1 MTGDCRVGDFVGDSS
16 LNHQSPITNRQP
28 FTNHRSLI
36 TIVTLFVSVFSA
48 VAQAAE
54 TRFQHVSLL
63 NARDRVSLVFEL
75 TGEPQ
80 NVATRRVSGAVL
92 ELDAGPVVMPAR
104 ATSFMAP
111 AGTRFVMG
119 VSIQGG
125 EATAGRL
132 KARITLLE
140 RARTAVRVVG
150 RRVYVDF
157 SLDTP
162 PATQGA
168 EPGAAFVP
176 PPPKAPARLAPQE
189 TARAVAPAAPTPAA
203 PVPPSTS
210 GRDAYRLAIQPA
222 IDRFD
227 ELKPFLLSA
236 AASPSEPVLKAVGS
250 TLIGIQGLLLS
261 VDVPAESRRAHDVL
275 SSAVA
280 AAVTAVSPT
289 FGGDRAAQAKQALG
303 LLEQAR
309 AGW

>member
-1 MTGDCRVGDFVGDSS
+1 MEGDVSS
-16 LNHQSPITNRQP
+16 NHQAPVTNRQQ

-36 TIVTLFVSVFSA
+36 AVVLLFICVLVSA
-48 VAQAAE
+48 VDAAE

-63 NARDRVSLVFEL
+63 NASDRVSLVFEL
-75 TGEPQ
+75 TGEAQ

-157 SLDTP
+157 SSDTQP
-162 PATQGA
+162 LTQRAERPAA
-168 EPGAAFVP
+168 S
-176 PPPKAPARLAPQE
+176 APQAARQA
-189 TARAVAPAAPTPAA
+189 TASAAPTPAP
-203 PVPPSTS
+203 PVALSTTQ
-210 GRDAYRLAIQPA
+210 RDAYRSTIQPA

-250 TLIGIQGLLLS
+250 TLVGIQGLLLS
-261 VDVPAESRRAHDVL
+261 VDVPAESRQAHDVL

-280 AAVTAVSPT
+280 AAVTAVSPV
-289 FGGDRAAQAKQALG
+289 FAGDRPAQVKQALG

-309 AGW
+309 ASW

>member
-1 MTGDCRVGDFVGDSS
+1 
-16 LNHQSPITNRQP
+16 
-28 FTNHRSLI
+28 
-36 TIVTLFVSVFSA
+36 VTAA
-48 VAQAAE
+48 VALVLSVGSISAHAADPNGLAPFLAGE

-63 NARDRVSLVFEL
+63 NAQDRVSLVFEL

-119 VSIQGG
+119 VSMQGG
-125 EATAGRL
+125 EAASGRL

-140 RARTAVRVVG
+140 SARTAVRVVG

-157 SLDTP
+157 SSDTP
-162 PATQGA
+162 PAPLQT
-168 EPGAAFVP
+168 E
-176 PPPKAPARLAPQE
+176 
-189 TARAVAPAAPTPAA
+189 RAVSLNAPRATAQTTAPAAPTVAA
-203 PVPPSTS
+203 PVAPSPSTS
-210 GRDAYRLAIQPA
+210 ARDAYRSTVQPA

-236 AASPSEPVLKAVGS
+236 ATSPSEPVLKAVGS
-250 TLIGIQGLLLS
+250 TLVGIQGLLLS
-261 VDVPAESRRAHDVL
+261 VDVPAELRPKHDLL

-289 FGGDRAAQAKQALG
+289 FGGDRAAQVKQALG

-309 AGW
+309 AN

>member
-1 MTGDCRVGDFVGDSS
+1 
-16 LNHQSPITNRQP
+16 
-28 FTNHRSLI
+28 
-36 TIVTLFVSVFSA
+36 VSAASRATAA
-48 VAQAAE
+48 VALVLSVGSISAHAADRNGLAPFLAADRNGLTPLLAGE
-54 TRFQHVSLL
+54 TRFQHIALL
-63 NARDRVSLVFEL
+63 NAQDRVSLVFEL

-132 KARITLLE
+132 RARITMLE

-150 RRVYVDF
+150 HRVYVDF
-157 SLDTP
+157 SSDTAP
-162 PATQGA
+162 AATQGT
-168 EPGAAFVP
+168 ERAAV
-176 PPPKAPARLAPQE
+176 KAPQAPAQ
-189 TARAVAPAAPTPAA
+189 AVASAASAPAAPVA
-203 PVPPSTS
+203 PSTS
-210 GRDAYRLAIQPA
+210 VRDAYRSTIQPA
-222 IDRFD
+222 VDRFD

-236 AASPSEPVLKAVGS
+236 TASPSEPVLKAVGS
-250 TLIGIQGLLLS
+250 TLVGIQGLLQS
-261 VDVPAESRRAHDVL
+261 VDVPAESRHAHDVL

-280 AAVTAVSPT
+280 AAVTAVNPT
-289 FGGDRAAQAKQALG
+289 FGGDRAAQAKQAIG

-309 AGW
+309 ASW

>member
-1 MTGDCRVGDFVGDSS
+1 VIGELLMIGDCTIGDLIGDGSS
-16 LNHQSPITNRQP
+16 FNHQSPIANRYP

-36 TIVTLFVSVFSA
+36 IIVALSVSVFSS

-54 TRFQHVSLL
+54 ARFQHVSLL

-75 TGEPQ
+75 TGEAQ

-111 AGTRFVMG
+111 PGTRFVMG

-125 EATAGRL
+125 EATGGRL

-150 RRVYVDF
+150 HRVYVDF
-157 SLDTP
+157 SSDTP
-162 PATQGA
+162 PATQRA
-168 EPGAAFVP
+168 ERAA
-176 PPPKAPARLAPQE
+176 ALSAPQA
-189 TARAVAPAAPTPAA
+189 TKQAVAPAAPTPAA
-203 PVPPSTS
+203 PVPPSTTL
-210 GRDAYRLAIQPA
+210 RDAYRSTVQPA

-236 AASPSEPVLKAVGS
+236 VASPTEPVLKAIGS
-250 TLIGIQGLLLS
+250 TLVGIQGLLLS
-261 VDVPAESRRAHDVL
+261 VDVPAESRPAHDVL

-280 AAVTAVSPT
+280 AAVTAVNPT
-289 FGGDRAAQAKQALG
+289 FGGDRVSQAKQALG
-303 LLEQAR
+303 LLEQAKS
-309 AGW
+309 GL

>member
-1 MTGDCRVGDFVGDSS
+1 MGDFVGDSS
-16 LNHQSPITNRQP
+16 LNHQSPITNHQR

-36 TIVTLFVSVFSA
+36 TIVALFVTVFSA

-63 NARDRVSLVFEL
+63 NAHDRVSLVFEL

-111 AGTRFVMG
+111 PGTRFVMG
-119 VSIQGG
+119 VSMQGG

-157 SLDTP
+157 SSDTP
-162 PATQGA
+162 PATQRT
-168 EPGAAFVP
+168 ERAALSAP
-176 PPPKAPARLAPQE
+176 QAPARAAAP
-189 TARAVAPAAPTPAA
+189 APTPAA

-210 GRDAYRLAIQPA
+210 GRDAYRSAIQPA

-250 TLIGIQGLLLS
+250 TLVGIQGLLLS
-261 VDVPAESRRAHDVL
+261 VDVPTESRHAHDVL

-280 AAVTAVSPT
+280 AAVTAVNPT
-289 FGGDRAAQAKQALG
+289 FGGDRAAQARLALN
-303 LLEQAR
+303 LMEQAR
-309 AGW
+309 ASW

>member
-1 MTGDCRVGDFVGDSS
+1 MIGDVLVIGVCTIGDVAADSS
-16 LNHQSPITNRQP
+16 INHPSPITNRHR
-28 FTNHRSLI
+28 FINHQSAIAVVLLL
-36 TIVTLFVSVFSA
+36 VGVFNSVA
-48 VAQAAE
+48 HGAE

-111 AGTRFVMG
+111 PGTRFVMG

-140 RARTAVRVVG
+140 RAQTAVRVVG

-162 PATQGA
+162 PATQRT
-168 EPGAAFVP
+168 ERAALSAP
-176 PPPKAPARLAPQE
+176 PAA
-189 TARAVAPAAPTPAA
+189 ARAVASAPTPAA
-203 PVPPSTS
+203 PAPPSTS
-210 GRDAYRLAIQPA
+210 GRDAYRSAIQPG
-222 IDRFD
+222 IDRFE

-250 TLIGIQGLLLS
+250 TLVGIQGLLLS
-261 VDVPAESRRAHDVL
+261 VEVPAESRHAHDLV

-289 FGGDRAAQAKQALG
+289 FGGDRTAQVKQALG
-303 LLEQAR
+303 LLEQAK
-309 AGW
+309 AGL